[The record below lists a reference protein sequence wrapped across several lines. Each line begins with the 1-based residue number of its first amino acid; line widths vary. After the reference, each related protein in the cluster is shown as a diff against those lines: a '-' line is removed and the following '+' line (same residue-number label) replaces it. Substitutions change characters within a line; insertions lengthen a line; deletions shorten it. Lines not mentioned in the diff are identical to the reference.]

1 MTHPAVQQETAGSPV
16 TLLSPW
22 QWLRRGWADLWA
34 NPWPGLG
41 HGLASAAFGWLLWSL
56 AADRFW
62 FLVGAF
68 SGFLLVAPVLVT
80 GLCLISRERTAGRQ
94 AGFAAVWRVWRSLDR
109 RLVGFGLL
117 LAAAGTLWVVAS
129 ASLITL
135 LAPAPVRTPG
145 DFLLQVVLQPPMG
158 LFEAWLLLGALLAAP
173 VFASSVTTIP
183 MLLDQPVSLVSAVSA
198 SWRAVASAPVVLAL
212 WSFLIVLIVGAG
224 MLSALLGLI
233 VAIPWLAHA
242 SWHAYLDLKASR
254 LTTDAAHSP

>member
-62 FLVGAF
+62 FLAGAF

-80 GLCLISRERTAGRQ
+80 GLCLISRERSAGRR
-94 AGFAAVWRVWRSLDR
+94 ASFSDVWRVWLSFDR

-117 LAAAGTLWVVAS
+117 LAAAGTLWVLVS

-135 LAPAPVRTPG
+135 LAPVPVRTPA
-145 DFLLQVVLQPPMG
+145 DFLQQVVLQPPLG

-183 MLLDQPVSLVSAVSA
+183 MLLDQPVSLATAISA

-242 SWHAYLDLKASR
+242 SWHVYLDLKASR

>member
-1 MTHPAVQQETAGSPV
+1 MPQETAGSPV

-34 NPWPGLG
+34 NPLPGLS

-56 AADRFW
+56 AAERFW
-62 FLVGAF
+62 FLAGAL

-80 GLCLISRERTAGRQ
+80 GLCLISRERSAGRR
-94 AGFAAVWRVWRSLDR
+94 AGFADVWRIWVSLDR

-117 LAAAGTLWVVAS
+117 LAVAGTLWVLAS

-135 LAPAPVRTPG
+135 LAPAPIRTPV
-145 DFLLQVVLQPPMG
+145 DFLQHVVLQPPLG
-158 LFEAWLLLGALLAAP
+158 LFEGWLLLGALLAAP

-183 MLLDQPVSLVSAVSA
+183 MLLDQSVSLAAAVTA

-224 MLSALLGLI
+224 MLGAMLGLI

-242 SWHAYLDLKASR
+242 SWHAYLDLRASR
-254 LTTDAAHSP
+254 PTTDASRTP